1 MLNVLSA
8 IVCAFPPVLARGR
21 SGTVAPSAGAS
32 RPSGFFRDLPFA
44 RFSWRFQTP
53 QGRSSLSK
61 LQLYSGLSLK
71 LLPCAILRVCSSTV
85 CVHLVRPRDSL
96 LPRIIKQRKLTPFS
110 VHFQPG
116 GVKVFPSSGSL
127 VDNFASF
134 LHGSLKHPAPTRTK
148 LQLSAGTANSRTPVP
163 PSLTL
168 LRALHHLGSLPQ
180 FNCLHRRLSSDSA
193 SWRNPIT

>member
-1 MLNVLSA
+1 MHSLPSWPA
-8 IVCAFPPVLARGR
+8 
-21 SGTVAPSAGAS
+21 VAPELSHRLLGLLALRDSSVTCPLLGFPGAFRRPRDGAASAS
-32 RPSGFFRDLPFA
+32 
-44 RFSWRFQTP
+44 FSFT
-53 QGRSSLSK
+53 
-61 LQLYSGLSLK
+61 GLSLK